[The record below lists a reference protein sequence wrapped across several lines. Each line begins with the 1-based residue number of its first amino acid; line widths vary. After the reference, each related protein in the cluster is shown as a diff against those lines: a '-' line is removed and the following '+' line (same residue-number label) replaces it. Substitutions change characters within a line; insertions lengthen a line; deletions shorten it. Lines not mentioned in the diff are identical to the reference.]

1 MKKTRIV
8 VVAAAL
14 AAGVVATSPAA
25 HAADFYKGKRL
36 TIIINYSAGGP
47 TDIEGRMFAR
57 YYEKYIP
64 GKPQIIVK
72 NIAGAGGNIGVNY
85 LGERAKPDGLTIG
98 YFTGLGSTV
107 MMKPIQNKGLEVDPE
122 KFPVI
127 ATVTGLS
134 IAYMR
139 TDVAPG
145 IHKPEDLVKAK
156 GFKVGG
162 LNIYS
167 SLDLRERMVLDMLGV
182 DYKYVTG
189 YRGSADAR
197 AAVQKNEVQ
206 YTTES
211 QPSFQAAVTPTMV
224 KTGMVTPI
232 MYYDYDTGDKYG
244 PAGELAKNIPAPTFS
259 ELYHKIKGKEPSGTI
274 FEAFRAVNR
283 SGGNVQRL
291 LVAPAG
297 TPVAALEALRKG
309 VAGAEKDP
317 GYRNEALK
325 TLKFVPDYVIGDA
338 ADKLVK
344 NSIKATPE
352 VIDFLRRYIAKVQPS
367 KK

>member
-1 MKKTRIV
+1 MKNARISI
-8 VVAAAL
+8 VAAAL
-14 AAGVVATSPAA
+14 AACAFAVAVTTAQ
-25 HAADFYKGKRL
+25 AADFYKGKRL

-57 YYEKYIP
+57 YYGKYIP
-64 GKPQIIVK
+64 GHPQIIVK

-85 LGERAKPDGLTIG
+85 LGERAKPDGETMG
-98 YFTGLGSTV
+98 FFTGLGSTV
-107 MMKPIQNKGLEVDPE
+107 MMKPIRNKGLEVDPE

-127 ATVTGLS
+127 ATETGLS

-156 GFKVGG
+156 GFKVAG
-162 LNIYS
+162 LNIFS

-197 AAVQKNEVQ
+197 AAVQRNEAQ

-224 KTGMVTPI
+224 KTGMVVPI

-244 PAGELAKNIPAPTFS
+244 PAGALASHIPAPTFS
-259 ELYHKIKGKEPSGTI
+259 ELYRKIKGKEPSGPL

-291 LVAPAG
+291 MVMPAG
-297 TPVAALEALRKG
+297 TPVAAIDALRKG
-309 VAGAEKDP
+309 VAGVEKDP
-317 GYRNEALK
+317 AYRAEAQRS
-325 TLKFVPDYVIGDA
+325 LKFVPNYVIGDDA
-338 ADKLVK
+338 EKLVK
-344 NSIKATPE
+344 KSIKTTPA
-352 VIDFLRRYIAKVQPS
+352 VIAFLRDYIAKVQP